1 MCIQNLAVNSLAF
14 NPHYMTLNTP
24 ADILMKGIVKIFC
37 QNNHQSKMIYRFLSK
52 AKQNKKQKQFISG
65 L

>member
-1 MCIQNLAVNSLAF
+1 
-14 NPHYMTLNTP
+14 MTLNTP

-37 QNNHQSKMIYRFLSK
+37 ENNDQSKMIYRFLSK